1 MKKIASLTYIVSA
14 LTLLSSLATAYV
26 HGAETHATSSVGTA
40 FRTAAVSMPDSY
52 SADAAQAILARG
64 GNAVDAAISATF
76 VLAVTFPR
84 AGNIGGGGFMMSYM
98 DGEAAFLDFR
108 ERAPLSASRDMYLD
122 NNGNVDSDA
131 ATAGAL
137 SVGVP
142 GTVRGMEMAHQ
153 RYGTLPWAE
162 LLQPAIDLAEQGFTV
177 HPGLAE
183 VALERMNEVEGLAN
197 LADHFGDMKANSV
210 FKQAELAAT
219 LTRIAADPED
229 FYQGKTA
236 KYLLQQMERSGGIIT
251 QQDLDAYR
259 ALWRAPLKS
268 SWREFTVL
276 AAPPPSSGGFA
287 LIQLLTLRDLAQ
299 PYFDGL
305 EHNSP
310 QYLHLLSEIEK
321 RVFADRAKY
330 LGDADYVDVPMG
342 DLLAPA
348 YLQKRAKEINPSA
361 ISPAATVRPG
371 LEPTETTH
379 FSILDHAGNAVAI
392 TYTLNWDFGSGLVVE
407 GAGFL
412 LNDEMDDF
420 SAKPGVKNLYG
431 VIGGSRNAIEPGK
444 RMLSSMSPTI
454 LLKDAQPALILG
466 TPGGSTIFTSVF
478 QTILNIYD
486 FNMSVDAAVNAT
498 RFHHQLP
505 DALLIRHDQRAIP
518 ANTQTTLEAMGYT
531 VEPNS
536 WGNLGRVQAIE
547 VDGKAVSTATDKRGW
562 GDARVLPL
570 TH

>member
-1 MKKIASLTYIVSA
+1 
-14 LTLLSSLATAYV
+14 
-26 HGAETHATSSVGTA
+26 
-40 FRTAAVSMPDSY
+40 MPDHY
-52 SADAAQAILARG
+52 SADAAQAILALG
-64 GNAVDAAISATF
+64 GNAVDAAITTSF

-84 AGNIGGGGFMMSYM
+84 AGNIGGGGFMMSYI
-98 DGEAAFLDFR
+98 DGDAAFLDFR
-108 ERAPLSASRDMYLD
+108 ERAPLAATRDMYLD
-122 NNGNVDSDA
+122 DKGDVDANA

-142 GTVRGMEMAHQ
+142 GTVSGMQLAHQ
-153 RYGTLPWAE
+153 RYGSLPWAS
-162 LLQPAIDLAEQGFTV
+162 LLQPAITLAEQGFIV

-183 VALERMNEVEGLAN
+183 VARERIAEVEGLAN
-197 LADHFGDMKANSV
+197 LKEYFGDMQANSV
-210 FKQAELAAT
+210 FKQPELAAT
-219 LTRIAADPED
+219 LTRIAADPKD
-229 FYQGKTA
+229 FYRGETA
-236 KYLLQQMERSGGIIT
+236 KQLVRQMEKSGGIIT
-251 QQDLDAYR
+251 LEDLAAYT
-259 ALWRAPLKS
+259 ALWRAPLVS
-268 SWREFTVL
+268 NWREFTVL

-287 LIQLLTLRDLAQ
+287 LIQLLTLRELAQ
-299 PYFDGL
+299 QHFEGL

-310 QYLHLLSEIEK
+310 QYLHLLAEIEK

-330 LGDADYVDVPMG
+330 LGDADYVDVPMAA
-342 DLLAPA
+342 LLAPE
-348 YLQKRAKEINPSA
+348 YLKRRAAEINPAA

-379 FSILDHAGNAVAI
+379 FSILDHDGNAVAI

-431 VIGGSRNAIEPGK
+431 VIGGSHNAIEPGK

-454 LLKDAQPALILG
+454 LLKNDQPALILG
-466 TPGGSTIFTSVF
+466 SPGGSTIFTSVF

-486 FNMSVDAAVNAT
+486 FDMSVEDAVNAT

-531 VEPNS
+531 VEPNN
-536 WGNLGRVQAIE
+536 WGNLGRVQAIK
-547 VDGKAVSTATDKRGW
+547 VDQQSVSTATDKRGW
-562 GDARVLPL
+562 GDARVLPAVN
-570 TH
+570 